1 MGKERPILFSAS
13 MVRAILAGTKTVTRR
28 IVKPQPELNTYD
40 GPGAPRSD
48 APDSH
53 RYHWPSNLAQTMVDV
68 RDMGSI
74 GPYGTKGDRL
84 WVRETWGLLDTQ
96 PKDGPERA
104 TVFYRATDETRR
116 DLRYQ
121 LWRPSIFMPRWA
133 SRITLEVVSV
143 RVERLHEI
151 TEEDARAEGV
161 TPYVP
166 GHGAVTAS
174 ELAAEPGLRSP
185 MMYRFGFEQVWC
197 DINGSESWAGNPWCW
212 RIEFRRV
219 S

>member
-1 MGKERPILFSAS
+1 MRERPILFSAP
-13 MVRAILAGTKTVTRR
+13 MVRAILAGTKTQTRR
-28 IVKPQPELNTYD
+28 IVKPEPLHVTTFVGRD
-40 GPGAPRSD
+40 GAPTNEFGM
-48 APDSH
+48 H
-53 RYHWPSNLAQTMVDV
+53 FQTDRVIE
-68 RDMGSI
+68 RHARC
-74 GPYGTKGDRL
+74 PYGSPGDRL

-151 TEEDARAEGV
+151 DELDALAEGV
-161 TPYVP
+161 AGKEVDGVLDGKP
-166 GHGAVTAS
+166 GKYTVGQARDAYA
-174 ELAAEPGLRSP
+174 EL
-185 MMYRFGFEQVWC
+185 W
-197 DINGSESWAGNPWCW
+197 DKINGERAPWSSNPWVW
-212 RIEFRRV
+212 RVEFRTTTPRLGDGDGEGGV
-219 S
+219 

>member
-1 MGKERPILFSAS
+1 MRERPILMSAP

-40 GPGAPRSD
+40 GPGAPRPD
-48 APDSH
+48 APESH
-53 RYHWPSNLAQTMVDV
+53 RYHWPSNLAKSMVDV

-74 GPYGTKGDRL
+74 GPYGLKGDRL

-116 DLRYQ
+116 DLRHQ

-151 TEEDARAEGV
+151 DDAEALREGV
-161 TPYVP
+161 RGGSLT
-166 GHGAVTAS
+166 S
-174 ELAAEPGLRSP
+174 DAEA
-185 MMYRFGFEQVWC
+185 FEQLW
-197 DINGSESWAGNPWCW
+197 DKINGERAPWSSNPWVW
-212 RIEFRRV
+212 RVEFRTTTPHREGKEGE
-219 S
+219 